1 MENKIYLRKRGEWKL
16 ASGRKHSSTVD
27 IMSRLMKNRNAV
39 CGLIIFAL
47 LVLSAV
53 FVPMFSGYGM
63 SDMDMVNKC
72 QGPSAAHLFGTDDFG
87 RDIFI
92 RIFYGGRYSLSISLI
107 AVLLSTVIGMAI
119 GAVAGYFGGAIDN
132 ILMRI
137 LDAIQAIPSLLLT
150 IIVSAVLGTGFD
162 KTILALAITRIPSTV
177 RLLRASVLQTRE
189 EQYLEAAEAIGCS
202 HIRRIIRYVLPNSW
216 SPIIVHATMGVAN
229 TVLSLA
235 SLSYIGLG
243 ISPPTPEWGAMLS
256 MSRGYL
262 RDYPYMLIFPGVFIC
277 LTVLSLNMFGDG
289 LRDALDPKL
298 KN

>member
-1 MENKIYLRKRGEWKL
+1 MRRSNSNGFAVL
-16 ASGRKHSSTVD
+16 
-27 IMSRLMKNRNAV
+27 SRLARNRNAV
-39 CGLIIFAL
+39 IGLIIFVAL
-47 LVLSAV
+47 ILSV
-53 FVPMFSGYGM
+53 ILIPIFSGYGM
-63 SDMDMVNKC
+63 SDMDMANKC
-72 QGPSAAHLFGTDDFG
+72 QGPSAAHPFGTDGFG

-107 AVLLSTVIGMAI
+107 AVALSTAVGMAI
-119 GAVAGYFGGAIDN
+119 GAVAGYFGGTVDN
-132 ILMRI
+132 LLMRI

-150 IIVSAVLGTGFD
+150 IIVSTVLGTGFD
-162 KTILALAITRIPSTV
+162 KTILALAITRIPGTV

-202 HIRRIIRYVLPNSW
+202 HLRRILRYVLPNSW

-256 MSRGYL
+256 MARGYL
-262 RDYPYMLIFPGVFIC
+262 RDYPYMLIFPGLFIC

-298 KN
+298 KD

>member
-1 MENKIYLRKRGEWKL
+1 MANKINSKKPTGGRVAKPHKSSNAL
-16 ASGRKHSSTVD
+16 A
-27 IMSRLMKNRNAV
+27 IINRLMKNKNAV
-39 CGLIIFAL
+39 AGLIIFAL
-47 LVLSAV
+47 LVICTL
-53 FVPMFSGYGM
+53 FIPMFSSYGM
-63 SDMDMVNKC
+63 SDMDIVNKC
-72 QGPSAAHLFGTDDFG
+72 QGPSAAHWFGTDDFG

-92 RIFYGGRYSLSISLI
+92 RIFYGGRYSLSISLLS
-107 AVLLSTVIGMAI
+107 VLLSTVVGMAI
-119 GAVAGYFGGAIDN
+119 GAIAGYFGGAIDN
-132 ILMRI
+132 VLMRI

-150 IIVSAVLGTGFD
+150 IIVSAVLGAGFD
-162 KTILALAITRIPSTV
+162 KTILALAITRIPGTV

-202 HIRRIIRYVLPNSW
+202 HVRRIIRYVLPNSW

-256 MSRGYL
+256 MARGYL
-262 RDYPYMLIFPGVFIC
+262 RDYPYMLIFPGLFIC

>member
-1 MENKIYLRKRGEWKL
+1 MRRSNSNGFAVL
-16 ASGRKHSSTVD
+16 
-27 IMSRLMKNRNAV
+27 SRLARNRNAV
-39 CGLIIFAL
+39 IGLIIFVAL
-47 LVLSAV
+47 ILSV
-53 FVPMFSGYGM
+53 ILIPIFSGYGM
-63 SDMDMVNKC
+63 SDMDMANKC
-72 QGPSAAHLFGTDDFG
+72 QGPSAAHPFGTDDFG

-107 AVLLSTVIGMAI
+107 AVALSTAVGMAI
-119 GAVAGYFGGAIDN
+119 GAVAGYFGGAVDN
-132 ILMRI
+132 LLMRI

-150 IIVSAVLGTGFD
+150 IIVSTVLGTGFD
-162 KTILALAITRIPSTV
+162 KTILALAITRIPGTV

-202 HIRRIIRYVLPNSW
+202 HLRRILRYVLPNSW

-256 MSRGYL
+256 MARGYL
-262 RDYPYMLIFPGVFIC
+262 RDYPYMLIFPGLFIC

-298 KN
+298 KD

>member
-1 MENKIYLRKRGEWKL
+1 MRRSNSNGFAVL
-16 ASGRKHSSTVD
+16 
-27 IMSRLMKNRNAV
+27 SRLARNRNAV
-39 CGLIIFAL
+39 IGLIIFVAL
-47 LVLSAV
+47 ILSV
-53 FVPMFSGYGM
+53 ILIPIFSGYGM
-63 SDMDMVNKC
+63 SDMDMANKC
-72 QGPSAAHLFGTDDFG
+72 QGPSAAHPFGTDDFG

-107 AVLLSTVIGMAI
+107 AVALSTAGGMAI
-119 GAVAGYFGGAIDN
+119 GAVAGYFGGTVDN
-132 ILMRI
+132 LLMRI

-150 IIVSAVLGTGFD
+150 IIVSTVLGTGFD
-162 KTILALAITRIPSTV
+162 KTILALAITRIPGTV

-202 HIRRIIRYVLPNSW
+202 HLRRILRYVLPNSW

-256 MSRGYL
+256 MARGYL
-262 RDYPYMLIFPGVFIC
+262 RDYPYMLIFPGLFIC

-298 KN
+298 KD

>member
-1 MENKIYLRKRGEWKL
+1 MRRSNSNGF
-16 ASGRKHSSTVD
+16 
-27 IMSRLMKNRNAV
+27 AV
-39 CGLIIFAL
+39 IGLSIFVAL
-47 LVLSAV
+47 ILSV
-53 FVPMFSGYGM
+53 ILIPIFSGYGM
-63 SDMDMVNKC
+63 SDMDMANKC
-72 QGPSAAHLFGTDDFG
+72 QGPSAAHPFGTDDFG

-107 AVLLSTVIGMAI
+107 AVALSTAVGMAI
-119 GAVAGYFGGAIDN
+119 GAVAGYFGGTVDN
-132 ILMRI
+132 LLMRI

-150 IIVSAVLGTGFD
+150 IIVSTVLGTGFD
-162 KTILALAITRIPSTV
+162 KTILALAITRIPGTV

-202 HIRRIIRYVLPNSW
+202 HLRRILRYVLPNSW

-256 MSRGYL
+256 MARGYL
-262 RDYPYMLIFPGVFIC
+262 RDYPYMLIFPGLFIC

-298 KN
+298 KD

>member
-1 MENKIYLRKRGEWKL
+1 MRRSNSNGFAVL
-16 ASGRKHSSTVD
+16 
-27 IMSRLMKNRNAV
+27 SRLARNRNAV
-39 CGLIIFAL
+39 IGLIIFVAL
-47 LVLSAV
+47 ILSV
-53 FVPMFSGYGM
+53 ILIPIFSGYGM
-63 SDMDMVNKC
+63 SDMDMANKC
-72 QGPSAAHLFGTDDFG
+72 QGPSAAHPFGTDDFG

-107 AVLLSTVIGMAI
+107 AVALSTAVGMAI
-119 GAVAGYFGGAIDN
+119 GAVAGYFGGTVDN
-132 ILMRI
+132 LLMRI

-150 IIVSAVLGTGFD
+150 IIVSTVLGTGFD
-162 KTILALAITRIPSTV
+162 KTILALAITRIPGTV

-202 HIRRIIRYVLPNSW
+202 HLRRILRYVLPNSW

-256 MSRGYL
+256 MARGYL
-262 RDYPYMLIFPGVFIC
+262 RDYPYMLIFPGLFIC

-298 KN
+298 KD

>member
-1 MENKIYLRKRGEWKL
+1 MENKSLSLGRVRWK
-16 ASGRKHSSTVD
+16 GFERRRNSSAVE
-27 IMSRLMKNRNAV
+27 IMSRLGRNKNAV
-39 CGLIIFAL
+39 WGLVIFGI
-47 LVLSAV
+47 LVLTTI
-53 FVPMFSGYGM
+53 FIPLFSNYGM

-72 QGPSAAHLFGTDDFG
+72 QGPSMAHWFGTDDFG

-107 AVLLSTVIGMAI
+107 AVLLSTIVGMAI
-119 GAVAGYFGGAIDN
+119 GAVAGYFGGAVDN
-132 ILMRI
+132 ILMRF
-137 LDAIQAIPSLLLT
+137 LDAIQAVPSLLLT

-162 KTILALAITRIPSTV
+162 KTILALAITRIPGTV

-202 HIRRIIRYVLPNSW
+202 HVRRIIRYVLPNSW
-216 SPIIVHATMGVAN
+216 SPIIVNSTMGVAN

-256 MSRGYL
+256 MARGYL
-262 RDYPYMLIFPGVFIC
+262 RDYPYMLIFPGLFIC